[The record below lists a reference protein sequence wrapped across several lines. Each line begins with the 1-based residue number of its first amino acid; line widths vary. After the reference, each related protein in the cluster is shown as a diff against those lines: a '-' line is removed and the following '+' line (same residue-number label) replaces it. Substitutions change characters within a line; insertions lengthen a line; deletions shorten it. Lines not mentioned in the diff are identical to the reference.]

1 MFEIELESELNS
13 LSFYVA
19 TLCYVSFMRIILHL
33 AKLNC
38 LLECF
43 FDNKT
48 SNLCCYT
55 FSGVLMYGATYR
67 ATTYR
72 ATYWATYQGYLNG
85 N

>member
-1 MFEIELESELNS
+1 MLEIELESELNS

-19 TLCYVSFMRIILHL
+19 ILRHVSFMRIILHL
-33 AKLNC
+33 AELNC
-38 LLECF
+38 VLERF

-67 ATTYR
+67 ATYR